1 MSQNTLLNS
10 KTLIKSNFFRESYV
24 AMSSRARRQLA
35 IERTRE
41 LQNTVEH
48 WDKDVGQNC
57 NEFIRG
63 NINLFYH

>member
-1 MSQNTLLNS
+1 
-10 KTLIKSNFFRESYV
+10 
-24 AMSSRARRQLA
+24 MSSKSRRQLA

-63 NINLFYH
+63 DYNFKVYNIKSNTYTFISKS

>member
-1 MSQNTLLNS
+1 
-10 KTLIKSNFFRESYV
+10 
-24 AMSSRARRQLA
+24 MSSRARRQLA

-63 NINLFYH
+63 NKAYFNLKYKFLIIICHNKNPYKFIYAL